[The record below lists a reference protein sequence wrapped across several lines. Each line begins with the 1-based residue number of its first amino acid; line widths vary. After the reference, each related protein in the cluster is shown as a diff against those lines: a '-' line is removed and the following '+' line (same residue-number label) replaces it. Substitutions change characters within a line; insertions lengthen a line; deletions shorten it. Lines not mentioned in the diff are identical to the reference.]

1 MLTDIKDILHTAKKI
16 ILMDWRWKEKETAKH
31 LAWKSLV
38 LLWIWVGK
46 QKENNEK
53 KLNYNSILF
62 FIISDM
68 PAEIKSKLGPSYLI
82 ESYKYLWN
90 LNVIYL
96 NL

>member
-1 MLTDIKDILHTAKKI
+1 
-16 ILMDWRWKEKETAKH
+16 MDWRWKEKETAKH

-38 LLWIWVGK
+38 LPWIWVGK

-53 KLNYNSILF
+53 KLNHNFILF
-62 FIISDM
+62 FIIFWH
-68 PAEIKSKLGPSYLI
+68 ACWNKSKLGPSYLI